1 MQDVEP
7 EPEVSSEIAP
17 DVAADADVQPEMVE
31 RVVASGEGV
40 VRPVAIMD
48 EEVAADSGAAGPEEA
63 VEVRRDVGVDRPL

>member
-1 MQDVEP
+1 
-7 EPEVSSEIAP
+7 
-17 DVAADADVQPEMVE
+17 MVE

-48 EEVAADSGAAGPEEA
+48 EEVAAEPGAAGPEEA